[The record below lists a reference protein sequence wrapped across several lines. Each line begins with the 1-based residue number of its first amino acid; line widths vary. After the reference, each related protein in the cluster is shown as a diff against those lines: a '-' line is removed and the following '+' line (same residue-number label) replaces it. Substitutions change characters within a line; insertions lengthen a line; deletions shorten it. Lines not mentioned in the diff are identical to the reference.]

1 MNNFEHA
8 VEATEI
14 ALNSAG
20 SAANENSRY
29 IESLNAKTQQL
40 KATFEDFSNNVV
52 ESDLVKSLLDLAN
65 NVLSSLNTE
74 TGTTIT
80 QWTLLTG
87 VLTGGISIF
96 GSIAGKL
103 FNSVTKFPDIIKSI
117 ISMKTAVDG
126 LSESGAGAVQVVSG
140 ISKVFKNLSSVA
152 LPASAILS
160 IVAVAFYKFYKS
172 YKEAHPELEQVNE
185 DIDLLNSQL
194 ENNKTRL
201 SEINSVPYK
210 ARTTEI
216 IAEKEALE
224 EENKELEKKL
234 DLLKE
239 QKILALESDI
249 SEGKSVNLGNVYYSS
264 SFDRQYASLE
274 DAKND
279 IGKFYD
285 ESSKA
290 YEKAVEDLEEFDN
303 TVVLTGEDLDRLYT
317 SYLENA
323 IGEIEKFGHVSE
335 DTALVLGDNF
345 DNIEDLAQLYQE
357 YESLTGDATQ
367 SQSDFLKVFERY
379 IQLTKEQSQ
388 ELEWLNNN
396 VVINNYSLKDLK
408 EQYPQLINYITQYNG
423 QIGINIGQLF
433 NQANQTIETKR
444 ELAKLIAE
452 ISVFNNTAISG
463 KEKIAT
469 LKNIALAAGVATES
483 LWLATELEKGDNR
496 AWAFLQKKYGGFE
509 KWFEEMLG
517 DIEAPDLYTPTEDEI
532 SQVKQYTDEALEKFS
547 SYYKDLQHLRAMDEI
562 DEETYLN
569 NLQILVDNYT
579 KEATENMKKY
589 GLTVKEIEQNMYNYE
604 EELFEGWKKIQE
616 EKIEK
621 GKEAVESLKNTFNSY
636 LNSLKEE
643 SNVYEKLFGYFS
655 NEIDEQIE
663 LLEKERETEE
673 NFWNE
678 KIESLEEENDLIEE
692 QIELEKLQDRL
703 SRARAQKVLVYKDGK
718 FQYVSDIDEV
728 SAAQL
733 ELEQKKREEYF
744 ENEIESLEKSKA
756 LSLEIY
762 DNKIKD
768 WEKYLEKLNGISD
781 EYEKEQDRI
790 IIEEKLFIDLENENW
805 KNRLKNLDNYISSYQ
820 KLLNQMQNVQD
831 IIDYDLGDSGNL
843 NGNNLSG
850 QGSSYVEDENN
861 YSIEGIPKGT
871 GSLSGTAYNAWA
883 YIPGSGYQPVTIKD
897 GKTQQTGL
905 PAGTI
910 VYGGKD
916 AWIITGGEGGEAGYT
931 SELYGKTP
939 DEIWTFE
946 KTSVHIKVLFP
957 IGLFARCGFTNK
969 TCHFY

>member
-29 IESLNAKTQQL
+29 MESLNAKTQQV

-52 ESDLVKSLLDLAN
+52 ESDLVKSLLDLTN
-65 NVLSSLNTE
+65 NVLSSFNTE

-201 SEINSVPYK
+201 SEINSVPYE
-210 ARTTEI
+210 ARTPEI

-234 DLLKE
+234 DLLRQ

-249 SEGKSVNLGNVYYSS
+249 SEGKSVNLGSVYYSS
-264 SFDRQYASLE
+264 SFNRQYASLE

-367 SQSDFLKVFERY
+367 SQFDFLKVFERY
-379 IQLTKEQSQ
+379 VQLTKEQSE
-388 ELEWLNNN
+388 ELEWLNDN

-408 EQYPQLINYITQYNG
+408 EQYPQLINYITQY
-423 QIGINIGQLF
+423 
-433 NQANQTIETKR
+433 T
-444 ELAKLIAE
+444 
-452 ISVFNNTAISG
+452 
-463 KEKIAT
+463 
-469 LKNIALAAGVATES
+469 
-483 LWLATELEKGDNR
+483 
-496 AWAFLQKKYGGFE
+496 
-509 KWFEEMLG
+509 M
-517 DIEAPDLYTPTEDEI
+517 
-532 SQVKQYTDEALEKFS
+532 
-547 SYYKDLQHLRAMDEI
+547 
-562 DEETYLN
+562 
-569 NLQILVDNYT
+569 
-579 KEATENMKKY
+579 
-589 GLTVKEIEQNMYNYE
+589 
-604 EELFEGWKKIQE
+604 
-616 EKIEK
+616 
-621 GKEAVESLKNTFNSY
+621 
-636 LNSLKEE
+636 
-643 SNVYEKLFGYFS
+643 
-655 NEIDEQIE
+655 
-663 LLEKERETEE
+663 
-673 NFWNE
+673 
-678 KIESLEEENDLIEE
+678 
-692 QIELEKLQDRL
+692 
-703 SRARAQKVLVYKDGK
+703 
-718 FQYVSDIDEV
+718 
-728 SAAQL
+728 
-733 ELEQKKREEYF
+733 
-744 ENEIESLEKSKA
+744 
-756 LSLEIY
+756 
-762 DNKIKD
+762 
-768 WEKYLEKLNGISD
+768 
-781 EYEKEQDRI
+781 
-790 IIEEKLFIDLENENW
+790 
-805 KNRLKNLDNYISSYQ
+805 
-820 KLLNQMQNVQD
+820 
-831 IIDYDLGDSGNL
+831 
-843 NGNNLSG
+843 
-850 QGSSYVEDENN
+850 
-861 YSIEGIPKGT
+861 
-871 GSLSGTAYNAWA
+871 
-883 YIPGSGYQPVTIKD
+883 
-897 GKTQQTGL
+897 
-905 PAGTI
+905 
-910 VYGGKD
+910 
-916 AWIITGGEGGEAGYT
+916 
-931 SELYGKTP
+931 
-939 DEIWTFE
+939 
-946 KTSVHIKVLFP
+946 
-957 IGLFARCGFTNK
+957 
-969 TCHFY
+969 